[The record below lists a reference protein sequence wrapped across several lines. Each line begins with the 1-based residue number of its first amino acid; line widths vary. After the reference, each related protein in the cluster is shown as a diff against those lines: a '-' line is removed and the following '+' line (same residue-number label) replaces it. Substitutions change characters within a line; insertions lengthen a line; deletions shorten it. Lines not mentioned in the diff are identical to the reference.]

1 MKKKNKR
8 IPFPEIVSG
17 EDGWKV
23 FEDAKR
29 PRTSNQS
36 KEMYVPFGDACDE
49 CGHMHDKQIRRHEL
63 AHVKWSPK
71 TMGKLGPNES
81 EICVSAIEE
90 IRVHYLLANRNMG
103 IEDWVVCP
111 KDSQKTAVTLIH
123 ESSPFEILLYLI
135 SCSWIMGSQV
145 NDLKGNKRSY
155 YNYAPDGY
163 EYEDFKDS
171 FEALKN
177 SGTLTKVRILEVQ
190 WAISQAIYF
199 FKRIMLKRKDS
210 WGVDTYYK
218 PGYRKT
224 RTVAKELH
232 ALMEEFDYE
241 PEPEDV
247 FEHLRKEKEARENQK
262 TEMAN
267 MRSEAKDGE
276 GEGED
281 GEGEGE
287 GDDTLQA
294 AKFRTK
300 MQLAER
306 FNNGKAN
313 PMDYSTSNKYDG
325 RWEDMRIETG
335 PLEINLNGLI
345 KKGREYRPMDF
356 GTNPKYINR
365 YCIDKKIFKQRQRT
379 YGGTILIDASGS
391 MRFDGE
397 DILEIMQELPA
408 VTIAMYNQQYG
419 NHGTLR
425 IIGKDGK
432 RVTEEYLDMH
442 SGGGNGVDGPALEWL
457 AKMPPARIWISDMYV
472 FGRYGGNEINLLQ
485 ECIQICKRNGITRL
499 ADINEVKKFALEINK
514 LQ

>member
-1 MKKKNKR
+1 MQKNSKR
-8 IPFPEIVSG
+8 IPFPEIVAG

-36 KEMYVPFGDACDE
+36 KEMYVPFGDVCDE

-135 SCSWIMGSQV
+135 SCSWIMGSQT
-145 NDLKGNKRSY
+145 NDIKGNKRSY
-155 YNYAPDGY
+155 YNYAPDSY
-163 EYEDFKDS
+163 EYEDFKDA
-171 FEALKN
+171 FEALKS

-276 GEGED
+276 GEDGED
-281 GEGEGE
+281 GEGE

-345 KKGREYRPMDF
+345 KKGR
-356 GTNPKYINR
+356 
-365 YCIDKKIFKQRQRT
+365 
-379 YGGTILIDASGS
+379 
-391 MRFDGE
+391 
-397 DILEIMQELPA
+397 
-408 VTIAMYNQQYG
+408 
-419 NHGTLR
+419 
-425 IIGKDGK
+425 
-432 RVTEEYLDMH
+432 
-442 SGGGNGVDGPALEWL
+442 
-457 AKMPPARIWISDMYV
+457 
-472 FGRYGGNEINLLQ
+472 
-485 ECIQICKRNGITRL
+485 
-499 ADINEVKKFALEINK
+499 
-514 LQ
+514 